1 MARRGV
7 SWALGRQSLHT
18 HCRTHKRRRPPWVS
32 WPHEVGPSR
41 SLQLC
46 QDEIVLW
53 RYLNPIKSHHQSI
66 QPVFQ
71 YRKKAYQVGIG
82 WKKHTSIKV
91 SYCWYSQKCQ
101 IHSHCRSSRGRGW
114 WLVTLLKVT
123 HPAFVLFKTSSEGC
137 LKYDTF
143 FNLSRL
149 DCGICTGL
157 RLILINDKCTVSI
170 YSSVVN

>member
-18 HCRTHKRRRPPWVS
+18 HCWTHKQRRPPWVS

-91 SYCWYSQKCQ
+91 SYCWYSQNTVQ
-101 IHSHCRSSRGRGW
+101 SY
-114 WLVTLLKVT
+114 VMTLLSWSYMRQNYHT
-123 HPAFVLFKTSSEGC
+123 RLYLTRRIQWWHFWNPRMRLYHPHFGLIWGG
-137 LKYDTF
+137 LKFHQKETW
-143 FNLSRL
+143 
-149 DCGICTGL
+149 
-157 RLILINDKCTVSI
+157 
-170 YSSVVN
+170 